1 MTIARRTAAWL
12 RADDQPCAP
21 ACKRGRG
28 WRDLANDAGARA
40 APCARDHVDDLS
52 DIRDHIRQERALGS
66 PGFQPMVERRY
77 TARW

>member
-1 MTIARRTAAWL
+1 MCTCLQARARL
-12 RADDQPCAP
+12 E
-21 ACKRGRG
+21 
-28 WRDLANDAGARA
+28 RDLANDAGARA